1 MTVSRSIQA
10 SANGTIPFLFMAEE
24 YSIVHMY
31 HIFFIH
37 SPIDG
42 HLGCFHALAV
52 VSSAAMN
59 IGGACIFFE
68 LQFSLG
74 ISPRNQGLIYFYSAL
89 KCLHSICI

>member
-1 MTVSRSIQA
+1 MGLQRVGHDLETKQQQQIFHCTYVSYL
-10 SANGTIPFLFMAEE
+10 LF
-24 YSIVHMY
+24 
-31 HIFFIH
+31 H

-74 ISPRNQGLIYFYSAL
+74 ISPRDQGLIYFYSAL
-89 KCLHSICI
+89 KCLHSICK

>member
-1 MTVSRSIQA
+1 
-10 SANGTIPFLFMAEE
+10 MAEE

-37 SPIDG
+37 SPVDG

-59 IGGACIFFE
+59 IGGACIFFFF
-68 LQFSLG
+68 L
-74 ISPRNQGLIYFYSAL
+74 NYSFL
-89 KCLHSICI
+89 